1 MKSYSTSELTKH
13 KIIQAA
19 GELIGDRGLD
29 NVSTRAVAERAGEN
43 IGSIHYHFGSK
54 SGLFRAVLQEAI
66 SGCLNN
72 EYETQIN
79 AMTGASSPEAFA
91 GAIRLIVQTE
101 VRDLFRTNR
110 PDWHAQLIYQVL
122 QRDDDLY
129 DLMGTEM
136 MLPNLA
142 ALTRFFRLVKPELTQ
157 EEAMIHFMA
166 MMMPIFSHA
175 TYMRTLRRLLNVSA
189 YSEAYLQKLEDV
201 LVRQTQLLLG
211 LPEDA

>member
-1 MKSYSTSELTKH
+1 MKSYSTSELTQR

-54 SGLFRAVLQEAI
+54 NGLFRAVLQEAI

-79 AMTGASSPEAFA
+79 AMTAASSPAAFA

-129 DLMGTEM
+129 DLMGREM

-142 ALTRFFRLVKPELTQ
+142 ALTRFFRLVRPELTQ